1 MRQLLVV
8 RLITGRRTSATTG
21 WKEAYY
27 RGHRQTSKPTQTKAL
42 PGRGTGKDVERC
54 VSIGC
59 INIVIA
65 ANAGGAF
72 LPFGDITTLMI
83 WRKERGK
90 FTSFLRHLEWTPVIL
105 VCYAASILVHMWI
118 NAGTFNIRSQRD
130 ADSGRRGILFHAAP
144 HAAAIAGLVDG
155 IQP

>member
-1 MRQLLVV
+1 M
-8 RLITGRRTSATTG
+8 
-21 WKEAYY
+21 
-27 RGHRQTSKPTQTKAL
+27 
-42 PGRGTGKDVERC
+42 
-54 VSIGC
+54 
-59 INIVIA
+59 VIA

-83 WRKERGK
+83 WRKERGE
-90 FTSFLRHLEWTPVIL
+90 FTTFLRHLGWTPVIL
-105 VCYAASILVHMWI
+105 VGYAASILVHMWI

-144 HAAAIAGLVDG
+144 HAAASAGLVDG

>member
-8 RLITGRRTSATTG
+8 RLKTGRRTSAATG

-27 RGHRQTSKPTQTKAL
+27 RGHRQTSKPTQTKAP
-42 PGRGTGKDVERC
+42 PGRGTRKDAERC
-54 VSIGC
+54 ISLGC

-72 LPFGDITTLMI
+72 LLFGDITTLMI

-105 VCYAASILVHMWI
+105 VDYAASILVHMWI
-118 NAGTFNIRSQRD
+118 NADTFNI
-130 ADSGRRGILFHAAP
+130 P
-144 HAAAIAGLVDG
+144 VTAG
-155 IQP
+155 